1 MVPHGHLDM
10 AKSSGE
16 AWEYLL
22 KDSKPGP
29 LHAHPRGKQLVLAC
43 GQHATVIS
51 FALEAH
57 IIGMKRSDFDDIISV
72 SVPGSNKKKSHLQH
86 SFVVP
91 SRFHES
97 TSSSATQRTVNI
109 FIAWVSEDWVWALV
123 DFSRLVRFY
132 IISRNIEWT
141 AGDLKPDSLVWPS
154 LWTAF
159 ASGPDWHFETSD
171 AIKHVKDWRKR
182 TLAKSRISYKP
193 IIKILCDADEP
204 GFFAFGR
211 HTANDFLHSTGI
223 FPGAPAIFVCTSDA
237 RFKKFLCA
245 IVQYMHTWAQPKF
258 LNTVGGICNTHNPF
272 AYNYKSAIFYR
283 THVMV
288 FRKSYTYIPRLLY
301 NTLLRAGLFNPKHC
315 IGHAYKLTAGDKICT
330 KLDRRVRVY
339 YREGLDCFTV
349 IRAKAPPKW
358 KDGIEANDLQFAG
371 YATTI
376 GVAEFHELKVN
387 RLNFELLLKNPAL
400 LVGSPGRKAKHLSTG
415 FRGHPSKELTIR
427 QKRKLVAMYAKAK
440 RAAGMTVKPK
450 KKRSRGG
457 VANTKTLKDY
467 FH

>member
-1 MVPHGHLDM
+1 MVPHGHLDR

-72 SVPGSNKKKSHLQH
+72 SVPGSNKEKSHLQH

-97 TSSSATQRTVNI
+97 TSSSATRRTVNI

-123 DFSRLVRFY
+123 NFSCLVRFY

-211 HTANDFLHSTGI
+211 HTANNFLHSTGI
-223 FPGAPAIFVCTSDA
+223 FP
-237 RFKKFLCA
+237 
-245 IVQYMHTWAQPKF
+245 
-258 LNTVGGICNTHNPF
+258 
-272 AYNYKSAIFYR
+272 
-283 THVMV
+283 
-288 FRKSYTYIPRLLY
+288 
-301 NTLLRAGLFNPKHC
+301 
-315 IGHAYKLTAGDKICT
+315 GHAYKLTAGDKICT

-358 KDGIEANDLQFAG
+358 KDGIEAS

-415 FRGHPSKELTIR
+415 FRGRPSKELTIR
-427 QKRKLVAMYAKAK
+427 QKRKLVAIYAKAK